1 MVKLIDKIIALINI
15 VESFDKVLSVKVY
28 FMCGSIIK
36 GRTVKLIIQPYAYF
50 SGGGGG
56 GQEMSSPGAGG
67 IGAGGAGG
75 ASSNSASGDSN
86 SFYSSSTS
94 TNTGQLGQP
103 ILEAEEEAVRMQ
115 APTGVVIF
123 VVPKSTSTITIG

>member
-1 MVKLIDKIIALINI
+1 
-15 VESFDKVLSVKVY
+15 
-28 FMCGSIIK
+28 MCGSIIK

-56 GQEMSSPGAGG
+56 GQEMYSPGAGG
-67 IGAGGAGG
+67 IGAGGAGGAGG

-86 SFYSSSTS
+86 SFYSS

-115 APTGVVIF
+115 APTPPVVQVWLFLLYQNQHQQLRLVKIF
-123 VVPKSTSTITIG
+123 KINSSIFPSPNRN